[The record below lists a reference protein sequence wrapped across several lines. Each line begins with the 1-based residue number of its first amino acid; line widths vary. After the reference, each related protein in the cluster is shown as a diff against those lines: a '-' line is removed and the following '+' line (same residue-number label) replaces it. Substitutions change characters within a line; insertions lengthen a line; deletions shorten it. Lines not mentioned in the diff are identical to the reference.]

1 MWQEP
6 KTNWVS
12 TDFFNFSD
20 YNRIKNN
27 IQYLRELSI
36 SLFYDVPYE
45 EMGDDK
51 NSYTQYPYA
60 DEFNAMEQNL
70 ENMREYAFLYD
81 NADMR
86 TWYDN
91 APTPNY
97 EDFNRLENACLLFYT
112 GFTNQK
118 KNKGFLS
125 FRLGNSHFKSERNV
139 GTQVTKD
146 RLSFVLGN
154 QSIVERVV
162 KKRISFVLRK

>member
-1 MWQEP
+1 MWKEP

-12 TDFFNFSD
+12 EDYFNYSD

-27 IQYLRELSI
+27 IAYLRILAE
-36 SLFYDVPYE
+36 SLFVDFPYTD
-45 EMGDDK
+45 MGADK
-51 NSYTQYPYA
+51 NSYAQYPYA
-60 DEFNAMEQNL
+60 DEFNAMEENL
-70 ENMREYAFLYD
+70 ESMRNHTFLYD
-81 NADMR
+81 NTDMR

>member
-12 TDFFNFSD
+12 EDYFNYSD

-27 IQYLRELSI
+27 IAYLRSLAE
-36 SLFYDVPYE
+36 SLFVDFPYTD
-45 EMGDDK
+45 MGADK
-51 NSYTQYPYA
+51 SSYAQYPYA
-60 DEFNAMEQNL
+60 DEFNAMEENL
-70 ENMREYAFLYD
+70 ESMRNHTFLYD